1 MAAAQ
6 RAKKSQ
12 PPAPVLIRLAGDAG
26 PPIGLRPDTKALQS
40 AAMRSSY
47 LVCNRERWRS
57 SGEDPGQGRDGPLY
71 DELAP
76 HLERIASAGVVEV
89 SVPGGSDEREG
100 WEYRIF
106 PWEYALA
113 AATRR
118 PAPMS
123 TWSGGRPSRPPS
135 AG

>member
-26 PPIGLRPDTKALQS
+26 PPIGLRPDTKAFQS
-40 AAMRSSY
+40 AAMRWSY

-113 AATRR
+113 AGDTCDANCAHYRPVRPVR
-118 PAPMS
+118 PA
-123 TWSGGRPSRPPS
+123 G
-135 AG
+135 